1 MKTIKE
7 YILENLANHDAQ
19 VLAEQ
24 EQIEKEKEQL
34 QEAEK
39 SISDEKSFREYA
51 ENKFKNVFGDK
62 LDEQKMNDTI
72 DGILKD
78 HKEDADKGD
87 WGKLVGILNKSF
99 A

>member
-7 YILENLANHDAQ
+7 YILENLAAHDAQ
-19 VLAEQ
+19 VLAEK

-51 ENKFKNVFGDK
+51 ENKFKNAFGDK

-78 HKEDADKGD
+78 NKEDVDKGD